1 MSFADERVPEAEFVA
16 PAGSYVDVEESAPKT
31 EPGAAPEP
39 EGLDLLLLS
48 EARRLIGEAE
58 RYTAAGMHA
67 VALPDARRA
76 LRVLALVIAK
86 HDGKGAVVQHLT
98 GAAAE

>member
-1 MSFADERVPEAEFVA
+1 MSSFDDERQDTDMPPPPSWVEAA
-16 PAGSYVDVEESAPKT
+16 PPT
-31 EPGAAPEP
+31 EPNASPCPDA
-39 EGLDLLLLS
+39 LDLVLLS
-48 EARRLIGEAE
+48 EARRLVGEAE

-76 LRVLALVIAK
+76 LRVLALVLAK
-86 HDGKGAVVQHLT
+86 HDGKRAVVEHLT